1 VASKDKP
8 YRVYRGGRARGPVT
22 EAPPRGRGRPDGD
35 GYRGPQAPRRRN
47 RRPGRWIALVLALLV
62 VLVLVW
68 LVLGYLAF
76 RSGVEEANERLDR
89 RANRALT
96 AQESS
101 LLTNP
106 SNTLVL
112 GADVGP
118 QKGRRGQTGR
128 SDSIM
133 LVRSD
138 PDENRISYLFI
149 PRDLRVEIPGRGAD
163 KINAAYSYGGPALA
177 IDTVEQLTGL
187 DVHHVVVV
195 DFGTFAQV
203 IDAVGGVTVNVPKPI
218 LSNKFDCPYATEARC
233 DEWRGW
239 RFRKGPQEMSGH
251 RALIYSRIRQNQL
264 DPGESDITRGERQQR
279 VTQALLDR
287 ITSFQTFVRLP
298 AIGDDLV
305 KPMATDLSAGEI
317 LQLGWVKFRSSDDK
331 SLRCRLGGDPAVVGG
346 ASVLQS
352 SEDNALTIAMIT
364 GDTAPQRPPR
374 NQPFAPGCFVGR

>member
-1 VASKDKP
+1 MASKDKP
-8 YRVYRGGRARGPVT
+8 YRVYRAGRTRSPASEAPARART
-22 EAPPRGRGRPDGD
+22 RSDGD
-35 GYRGPQAPRRRN
+35 GYRGAYEEPKRKRRR
-47 RRPGRWIALVLALLV
+47 GRWIALVLVLLV
-62 VLVLVW
+62 ALVGVW

-76 RSGVEEANERLDR
+76 RGGVEEANERLGR
-89 RANRALT
+89 RATRALT

-133 LVRSD
+133 LVRTD

-177 IDTVEQLTGL
+177 IDTVEELTGL
-187 DVHHVVVV
+187 DVNHVVVV
-195 DFGTFAQV
+195 DFGTFAKV

-233 DEWRGW
+233 DQWEGW
-239 RFRKGPQEMSGH
+239 RFRKGPQEMSGR

-279 VTQALLDR
+279 VTQALLDE
-287 ITSFQTFVRLP
+287 ITSFTTLVRMP
-298 AIGDDLV
+298 TIGDDLV

-317 LQLGWVKFRSSDDK
+317 LELGWVKFRSSDEK
-331 SLRCRLGGDPAVVGG
+331 SLRCRLGGDPAIVGG

-374 NQPFAPGCFVGR
+374 SQPFAPGCFVGR

>member
-1 VASKDKP
+1 MASKDKP
-8 YRVYRGGRARGPVT
+8 YRVYRGGRARAPVT
-22 EAPPRGRGRPDGD
+22 EAPSRGRSRSDGD
-35 GYRGPQAPRRRN
+35 GYRVAQKEPKPK
-47 RRPGRWIALVLALLV
+47 RRPGRWIALVLVLLV
-62 VLVLVW
+62 ILALVW

-76 RSGVEEANERLDR
+76 RSGVEEANARLDR
-89 RANRALT
+89 RAPRALT
-96 AQESS
+96 PQESS

-133 LVRSD
+133 LVRTD

-163 KINAAYSYGGPALA
+163 KINAAYSYGGPALS

-187 DVHHVVVV
+187 DVNHVVVV
-195 DFGTFAQV
+195 DFGTFAEV

-233 DEWRGW
+233 DEWKGW
-239 RFRKGPQEMSGH
+239 RFRKGPQEMSGR

-279 VTQALLDR
+279 VTQALVDR
-287 ITSFQTFVRLP
+287 ITSLRTFLRLP

-305 KPMATDLSAGEI
+305 RPLATDLSAGEI
-317 LQLGWVKFRSSDDK
+317 LQLGWVKFRSSDEK
-331 SLRCRLGGDPAVVGG
+331 SLRCRLGGNPTAVGG
-346 ASVLQS
+346 TSVLQS